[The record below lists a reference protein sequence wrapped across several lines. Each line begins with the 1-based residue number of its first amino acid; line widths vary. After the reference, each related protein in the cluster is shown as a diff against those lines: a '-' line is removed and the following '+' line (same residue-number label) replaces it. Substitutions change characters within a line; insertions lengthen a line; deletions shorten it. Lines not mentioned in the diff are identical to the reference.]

1 MIGSHVIAPPD
12 RNEHASIAMQKR
24 IRFPRKLEYC

>member
-1 MIGSHVIAPPD
+1 MIGSHVIAPPE

-24 IRFPRKLEYC
+24 IRFLAK